1 MSEYEIADL
10 AASTQAVFFQ
20 QLEIAQG
27 MGDRVLGLV
36 QQFGN
41 LLFGYLLVAYFVGA
55 NLTRVQTAILT
66 TLYLAWQ
73 ARVSA
78 VLYGISANATVLLE
92 EMAETS
98 PDTTLRLTVPSLMP
112 TYLLLAGVT
121 LASLYFMWSIRH
133 PKKE

>member
-1 MSEYEIADL
+1 MTEYEIADL
-10 AASTQAVFFQ
+10 AVSTQAVFFQ
-20 QLEIAQG
+20 QLELAQG
-27 MGDRVLGLV
+27 MGDRALGLL

-73 ARVSA
+73 ARISA
-78 VLYGISANATVLLE
+78 VLYGISANGGVLIE
-92 EMAETS
+92 EMARTS
-98 PDTTLRLTVPSLMP
+98 PDITLRLTVPSLMP
-112 TYLLLAGVT
+112 TYVLLAGLT

>member
-1 MSEYEIADL
+1 MTEYEIADL
-10 AASTQAVFFQ
+10 AVSTQAVFFQ
-20 QLEIAQG
+20 QLELAQG
-27 MGDRVLGLV
+27 MADRVLGLV

-41 LLFGYLLVAYFVGA
+41 LLFGYLIVAYFVGA
-55 NLTRVQTAILT
+55 NLTRVQTAILN

-73 ARVSA
+73 ARISA
-78 VLYGISANATVLLE
+78 MLYGIYANAAVLLE

-98 PDTTLRLTVPSLMP
+98 PDTTGALTVPSLTP
-112 TYLLLAGVT
+112 TYVLLAGVT